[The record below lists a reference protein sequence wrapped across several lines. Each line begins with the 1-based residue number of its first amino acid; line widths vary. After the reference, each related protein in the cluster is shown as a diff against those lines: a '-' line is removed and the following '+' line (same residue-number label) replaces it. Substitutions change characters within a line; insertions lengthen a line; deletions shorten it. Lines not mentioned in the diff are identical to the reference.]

1 MGLVY
6 VVTGATGG
14 LGVEFVKQLSKR
26 GDRVIACARNT
37 RKSEELNAL
46 VNVKT
51 VHAVTLDTVNVD
63 SVKVRIY
70 TMNKNE

>member
-14 LGVEFVKQLSKR
+14 LGVEFIKQLSKR

-37 RKSEELNAL
+37 GKSEELNAL
-46 VNVKT
+46 INGKT

-63 SVKVRIY
+63 SVKVYIY
-70 TMNKNE
+70 DK